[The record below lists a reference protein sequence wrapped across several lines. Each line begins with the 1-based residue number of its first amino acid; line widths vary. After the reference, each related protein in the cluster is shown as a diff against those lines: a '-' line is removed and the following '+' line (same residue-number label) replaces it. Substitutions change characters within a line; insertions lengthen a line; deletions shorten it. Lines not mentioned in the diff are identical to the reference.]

1 MDKQKQGL
9 NVSVKSF
16 LAAIVVILLLMI
28 LTYGLTFLITGG
40 E

>member
-16 LAAIVVILLLMI
+16 LTAIVVILLLMV
-28 LTYGLTFLITGG
+28 LTYGLTFLNH
-40 E
+40 